1 MEKYRCKLCLRNFAN
16 GKALG
21 GHMRS
26 HKMNCYAAQNEKK
39 VQTFEHDS
47 QPSDDFQSSSST
59 SEEEEENIEKEVLCY
74 GLRENPK
81 KTIRFVD
88 PRFFSASDFVVL
100 QDGESET
107 ESKLKPNRNPIFRRS
122 KRIRKTIISV
132 KETELMK
139 KSKCEKGEKISPN
152 CNELSDQPLS
162 SISDKPEEDVAHCLM
177 MLSRDTWHRQEYE
190 YEEEDTE
197 RKKYEDD
204 DYSEDSGAVKV
215 ANSTKVRG
223 KYRCETCNKVFR
235 SYQALGGHR
244 ANHKKIKVNLTAE
257 TPPRV
262 VVETGKNGCSTS
274 AVEEKI
280 HECPV
285 CFRVFSSGQAL
296 GGHKRSH
303 FMGGGAISATV
314 NSITPPP
321 PAKPFSRIGET
332 LIIDLNLPA
341 PVDDDGD
348 EFSLVMN

>member
-1 MEKYRCKLCLRNFAN
+1 
-16 GKALG
+16 
-21 GHMRS
+21 MRS

-39 VQTFEHDS
+39 FQTFEHDS

-59 SEEEEENIEKEVLCY
+59 SEEEEEEDREKEVLCY

-88 PRFFSASDFVVL
+88 PRFFSASGSVVL

-107 ESKLKPNRNPIFRRS
+107 ESKLNLNPNPNPTTTPISRRS
-122 KRIRKTIISV
+122 KRIRKTIVSV
-132 KETELMK
+132 KETEGMK
-139 KSKCEKGEKISPN
+139 KSKCEKGEKISTN
-152 CNELSDQPLS
+152 CIEFSDQPLS
-162 SISDKPEEDVAHCLM
+162 SISDKPDEDVAHCLM

-190 YEEEDTE
+190 EEEEEEEDKE
-197 RKKYEDD
+197 RNKYEDD

-215 ANSTKVRG
+215 TKSTKVRG

-244 ANHKKIKVNLTAE
+244 ANHKKIKVNLTVE

-262 VVETGKNGCSTS
+262 VVETVKNGGSTA

-314 NSITPPP
+314 NSITSPP
-321 PAKPFSRIGET
+321 PANPFSRIGET
-332 LIIDLNLPA
+332 LNIDLNLPA
-341 PVDDDGD
+341 PVDDDD
-348 EFSLVMN
+348 EFSQIMN